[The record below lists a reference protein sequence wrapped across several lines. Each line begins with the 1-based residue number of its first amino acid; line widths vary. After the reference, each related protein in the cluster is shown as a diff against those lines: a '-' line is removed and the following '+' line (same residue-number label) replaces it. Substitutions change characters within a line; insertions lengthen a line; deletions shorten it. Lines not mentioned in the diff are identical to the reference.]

1 MQTRRLGWAGLWGI
15 AGVVAL
21 LGQAIWRLAPLALD
35 SIARG
40 WTPVETAVAVVWIA
54 IAAYAEGYRGF
65 QRQFSP
71 RVVARAC
78 HLTAHPRPLFVAIA
92 PLYCMGLVHA
102 TRRRLVTSWT
112 LTASITALVLLVRYL
127 GRWRGIVDAGVVIGL
142 GWGVVAILYY
152 VGVVM
157 AGRPLAVS
165 PEVPA
170 GTAEPPTR
178 AADSA

>member
-1 MQTRRLGWAGLWGI
+1 MWGI

-21 LGQAIWRLAPLALD
+21 LGDAIWRLAPLALD
-35 SIARG
+35 AIARG
-40 WTPVETAVAVVWIA
+40 FTPVEIAVGATWIA

-71 RVVARAC
+71 RVVARAI
-78 HLTAHPRPLFVAIA
+78 HLTAHPRPLFVAVA

-112 LTASITALVLLVRYL
+112 LTASIIVLVVLVRYL

-142 GWGVVAILYY
+142 GWGIVAIFYY
-152 VGVVM
+152 VGVAA
-157 AGRPLAVS
+157 AGRPLPVS
-165 PEVPA
+165 PDAPVRTDEPA
-170 GTAEPPTR
+170 TRPTEQ
-178 AADSA
+178 A